1 MKSFWIVLGIIS
13 FIMIGCGSPIR
24 VQETYIRVDQQKV
37 GPVDVFNS
45 FDDVGVSY
53 KKVAELKIT
62 DHRPPTKENR
72 DDMIESLKTKA
83 RKIGADC
90 IVIVE
95 EGKTVE
101 RIPMPAGDGM
111 MDMYTIFIECT
122 AIVYG

>member
-1 MKSFWIVLGIIS
+1 
-13 FIMIGCGSPIR
+13 
-24 VQETYIRVDQQKV
+24 
-37 GPVDVFNS
+37 
-45 FDDVGVSY
+45 
-53 KKVAELKIT
+53 
-62 DHRPPTKENR
+62 
-72 DDMIESLKTKA
+72 MIESLKNKA

-111 MDMYTIFIECT
+111 MNMYTIFIECT